1 MFAYCRNNPVIN
13 ADPVGSF
20 DWNTLASGATL
31 LTIGITA
38 CAVAATVLTAGA
50 CAPLMAVA
58 ATTWVAG
65 AMTIAN
71 GASEVSEGITGYNPM
86 EQVICGGDERLYTTQ
101 KTVYAVTAEVGTA
114 VLSVASQFGVCFV
127 AGTRVQTADGTK
139 NIEEI
144 QPGDL
149 VWAWD
154 EETNKTELK
163 PVVETYINE
172 ATELTHLFVGS
183 EEIVCTPGHK
193 FYAPKKGWTDAC
205 RLRAGDIL
213 VLVNG
218 EYVVVEKIQHELL
231 ESPVAIYNFQV
242 QDDHTYYVSNIGVLV
257 HNDCGDIGPY
267 NRLRRENAGSGN
279 QVHHILPKRFLDQ
292 SIHDTIGK
300 MQGIV
305 LTISQHLTYTN
316 AWKEALPYGK
326 KYSAEE
332 IANAARKVY
341 SEARHLFEIVLQ
353 ELK

>member
-1 MFAYCRNNPVIN
+1 MFAYCRNNPVIK

-71 GASEVSEGITGYNPM
+71 GASEVSESITGYNPM

-101 KTVYAVTAEVGTA
+101 KTVYAVTAEVGTV

-149 VWAWD
+149 VWSWN

-183 EEIVCTPGHK
+183 EEIVCTPGHI

-257 HNDCGDIGPY
+257 HNKCT
-267 NRLRRENAGSGN
+267 ET
-279 QVHHILPKRFLDQ
+279 HHIVEQCQERLSGFSRKLIQ
-292 SIHDTIGK
+292 SDINKVEISPTVHRIISGFYSSKPNGPGTERVRDMLVGK
-300 MQGIV
+300 SFEEQFKYGMKV
-305 LTISQHLTYTN
+305 LTW
-316 AWKEALPYGK
+316 AFK
-326 KYSAEE
+326 KVEE
-332 IANAARKVY
+332 M
-341 SEARHLFEIVLQ
+341 
-353 ELK
+353 LK